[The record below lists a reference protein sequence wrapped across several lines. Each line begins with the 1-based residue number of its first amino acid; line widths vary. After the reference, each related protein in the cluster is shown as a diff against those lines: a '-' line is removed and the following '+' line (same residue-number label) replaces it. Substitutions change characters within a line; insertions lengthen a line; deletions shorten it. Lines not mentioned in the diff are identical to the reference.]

1 MNSTTKI
8 PVICG
13 PTCSGKTALALEIA
27 KQIPIE
33 IVSADSGQMI
43 RKLDIGTAKP
53 SKKEQQQVRFHLIDI
68 IDPGDD
74 YSAFQFIEDA
84 DRAISD
90 ILSRKKFPV
99 VVGGTGLYL
108 KALVEGVFDIES
120 EDPQIRVRLEKEME
134 ELGAEAMYNKLKNVD
149 PEEAAKVHLNNKVR
163 VTRALEIYYQTGLP
177 KSKLIKSGRHKKSR
191 FDFQFFCLMPPRAE
205 LYERINHRVEEMLEN
220 GLLDEIKGFIKA
232 GIAELVQK
240 MNVIGYNELFE
251 HIKENKT
258 LEQAVLLIKEN
269 SRRYAKRQFTWFRH
283 QIKSER
289 FATGRELKRAFLKD
303 YYDFFIY

>member
-53 SKKEQQQVRFHLIDI
+53 GKREQKQVRFHLNDI

-108 KALVEGVFDIES
+108 KALVEGDRKS
-120 EDPQIRVRLEKEME
+120 TRL
-134 ELGAEAMYNKLKNVD
+134 
-149 PEEAAKVHLNNKVR
+149 
-163 VTRALEIYYQTGLP
+163 
-177 KSKLIKSGRHKKSR
+177 
-191 FDFQFFCLMPPRAE
+191 
-205 LYERINHRVEEMLEN
+205 
-220 GLLDEIKGFIKA
+220 
-232 GIAELVQK
+232 
-240 MNVIGYNELFE
+240 
-251 HIKENKT
+251 
-258 LEQAVLLIKEN
+258 N
-269 SRRYAKRQFTWFRH
+269 SSH
-283 QIKSER
+283 
-289 FATGRELKRAFLKD
+289 
-303 YYDFFIY
+303 